1 MEAALSSSGCP
12 ASRSGCVLL
21 AGQLSPA
28 SSWAL
33 CCWALGLPYLEVFS
47 GVPHTCFWSM
57 THSSDGSMLH
67 CFLHGVIDLVLV
79 SGTGSSG
86 AAGDAEQL
94 RGVERLR
101 SVPRPLVFRE
111 LWLQMAACYGKA
123 IISHPQS
130 EADLE
135 GAIWCL
141 QSTAVLDDTEEPGAT
156 LTESLQVQVWY
167 FYCTFCA
174 GCGQTRRL

>member
-1 MEAALSSSGCP
+1 MFLQHDPQFGRQHVTLLP
-12 ASRSGCVLL
+12 ARCDR
-21 AGQLSPA
+21 
-28 SSWAL
+28 
-33 CCWALGLPYLEVFS
+33 LGA
-47 GVPHTCFWSM
+47 CFW
-57 THSSDGSMLH
+57 HWEFRGRGSRARKPCL
-67 CFLHGVIDLVLV
+67 
-79 SGTGSSG
+79 
-86 AAGDAEQL
+86 AGDAEQL
-94 RGVERLR
+94 RGVET
-101 SVPRPLVFRE
+101 
-111 LWLQMAACYGKA
+111 AACYGKA
-123 IISHPQS
+123 LISHPQS

>member
-1 MEAALSSSGCP
+1 MFLEHDPQFGPQHVTLLP
-12 ASRSGCVLL
+12 ARCDR
-21 AGQLSPA
+21 
-28 SSWAL
+28 
-33 CCWALGLPYLEVFS
+33 LGP
-47 GVPHTCFWSM
+47 CFW
-57 THSSDGSMLH
+57 HWEFRGCGSRARKPCL
-67 CFLHGVIDLVLV
+67 
-79 SGTGSSG
+79 
-86 AAGDAEQL
+86 AGDAELL

-111 LWLQMAACYGKA
+111 LWLQTAACYGKA
-123 IISHPQS
+123 LISHPQS